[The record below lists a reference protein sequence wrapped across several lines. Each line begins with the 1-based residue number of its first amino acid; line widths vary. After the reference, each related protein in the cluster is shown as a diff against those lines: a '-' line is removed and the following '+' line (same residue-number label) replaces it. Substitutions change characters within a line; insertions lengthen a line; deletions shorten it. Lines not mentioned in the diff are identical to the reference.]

1 MTAFLLPAN
10 LIALALLLRYGGT
23 EDRLGAVVFAGALI
37 ITPFVDHVL
46 WGSWKAGAAGVDVL
60 MLIGFWILAERY
72 DRWWLVMAAG
82 FQLIAVITF
91 VIPWFQPGAYF
102 VWTGVTLR
110 IGVWLLLSI
119 TLFIGAWE
127 AWAAQRFA
135 REATNDPTN
144 IRRSRVALAPS
155 ERR

>member
-10 LIALALLLRYGGT
+10 LIALALLLRFGGRQ
-23 EDRLGAVVFAGALI
+23 DRLGAVVFTGALI
-37 ITPFVDHVL
+37 ITPFVDHIL
-46 WGSWKAGAAGVDVL
+46 WGSWKAGAACVDAL
-60 MLIGFWILAERY
+60 MLIGFWTLAERY

-102 VWTGVTLR
+102 IWTGVTLR

-144 IRRSRVALAPS
+144 FRRSRAALATS